1 MLQPFHW
8 SERSEL
14 NVLTSIDVQ
23 MCAMVFPFHAVCIIS
38 NMYVYIYIYV
48 WMYGCMDVWNY
59 VWNYVCM
66 HACMY
71 VCMYACVFSISLL
84 FPLLMDS
91 L

>member
-38 NMYVYIYIYV
+38 NMYVYIY
-48 WMYGCMDVWNY
+48 MYGCMDVWMY
-59 VWNYVCM
+59 ACMYACM

-71 VCMYACVFSISLL
+71 VCVCFFHIPPIPPA
-84 FPLLMDS
+84 DG
-91 L
+91 

>member
-1 MLQPFHW
+1 MLRPDGMLQPFHW

-38 NMYVYIYIYV
+38 NMYVYIYICMDV
-48 WMYGCMDVWNY
+48 WMYGTMY
-59 VWNYVCM
+59 ACM

-71 VCMYACVFSISLL
+71 VCMYVCVCFFHI
-84 FPLLMDS
+84 PPIPPADG
-91 L
+91 